1 VGREEL
7 HLNTSNP
14 KFWAGVGFVFG
25 VILAAGGTI
34 ATPLDALIGGIIQAA
49 IWFGV
54 SSFFIN
60 RKNKKKQSGDS
71 ANT

>member
-1 VGREEL
+1 LVRKEA

-14 KFWAGVGFVFG
+14 KFWAVIGFVFG
-25 VILAAGGTI
+25 IILAAGGTI

-54 SSFFIN
+54 SSFFIR
-60 RKNKKKQSGDS
+60 RKNNKKQSGDS
-71 ANT
+71 GNT